1 MLDVVGIDEVM
12 LRKNLKKLSVVKE
25 GVKEDK
31 RIKEMKKIVNLRRK

>member
-25 GVKEDK
+25 GVKDDK